1 MRRFLLV
8 SLIAF
13 AAGTAAVTARA
24 DELQYDQVEFTVQAE
39 TELQNDLA
47 EAVLAAEAQHTD
59 PAQVAAEINRA
70 MGWALQQARA
80 AKAVEAESG
89 GYETYPVYDKTRLI
103 DWRGS
108 QGLVLRSRDSAA
120 LNALLGT
127 LQQRLQVK
135 AMRFTVSPERQRAAE
150 VRLVDQALEDFKTRA
165 ARIQQGLGAKGY
177 RIVRLQV
184 DGAAAPPMPLMARV
198 AAMEQDAAAPV
209 AAEPGSSRQRLG
221 VHAVIQLQF

>member
-8 SLIAF
+8 SLIAL
-13 AAGTAAVTARA
+13 AAGAAAVTARA
-24 DELQYDQVEFTVQAE
+24 DELQYDQVEFAVQAE

-70 MGWALQQARA
+70 MDWALQQARA
-80 AKAVEAESG
+80 VNAVDAESG

-103 DWRGS
+103 HWRGS
-108 QGLVLRSRDSAA
+108 QGLVLRSRDTAA

-150 VRLVDQALEDFKTRA
+150 AGLVDQALEDFKTRA

-184 DGAAAPPMPLMARV
+184 DGTAAPPMPLMARV
-198 AAMEQDAAAPV
+198 AAMEQDAAVPV